1 MKPQKKLILAT
12 HNKNKESELINLFS
26 GSGIIILGLDK
37 FPDIGEI
44 DETGTTLHENA
55 FIKAN
60 EVHKITGLPTLA
72 DDTGLEVDLL
82 NGAPGVY
89 SARYAGIN
97 SSYDDNVHKLLS
109 ELNQYQNEIERTA
122 RFKTV
127 MSFINNGQESSEF
140 GIIEGYVT
148 IKRTGGNG
156 FGYDS
161 IFKPVNSL
169 KTFAQ
174 MSENEKNKISH
185 RRLAF
190 DKIKNQII
198 KVYEEES
205 V

>member
-1 MKPQKKLILAT
+1 MKISKKLILAT
-12 HNKNKESELINLFS
+12 HNKNKKLELVKLFS
-26 GSGIIILGLDK
+26 GLGINILGLEQ
-37 FPDIGEI
+37 FPSIGEI
-44 DETGTTLHENA
+44 DEIGTTLHENA
-55 FIKAN
+55 FIKAH

-97 SSYDDNVHKLLS
+97 SSYEDNVNKLLLDLS
-109 ELNQYQNEIERTA
+109 QYVNEIERTA

-127 MSFINNGQESSEF
+127 ISFINNGQEFSEF
-140 GIIEGYVT
+140 GVIEGYIA
-148 IKRTGGNG
+148 IKRTGENG

-161 IFKPVNSL
+161 IFKPINSM

-174 MSENEKNKISH
+174 MSEIEKNKISH

-198 KVYEEES
+198 KAFKKES
-205 V
+205 I

>member
-1 MKPQKKLILAT
+1 MKISKKLILAT
-12 HNKNKESELINLFS
+12 HNKNKKLELVNLFS
-26 GSGIIILGLDK
+26 GLEINILGLDQ
-37 FPDIGEI
+37 FPSIGKI
-44 DETGTTLHENA
+44 DEIGTTLHENA
-55 FIKAN
+55 FIKAH

-97 SSYDDNVHKLLS
+97 SSYEDNVNKLLLDLS
-109 ELNQYQNEIERTA
+109 QYGNEIERTA

-127 MSFINNGQESSEF
+127 ISFFNNGQEFSEF
-140 GIIEGYVT
+140 GVIEGYIT
-148 IKRTGGNG
+148 IKRAGENG

-161 IFKPVNSL
+161 IFKPVNSI

-174 MSENEKNKISH
+174 MSEIEKNKISH

-190 DKIKNQII
+190 DKIKDQII
-198 KVYEEES
+198 KEFKKES
-205 V
+205 I

>member
-1 MKPQKKLILAT
+1 MKISKKLIIAT
-12 HNKNKESELINLFS
+12 HNKNKKLELVNLLSDLKIN
-26 GSGIIILGLDK
+26 ILGLDQ
-37 FPDIGEI
+37 FPKIGKI
-44 DETGTTLHENA
+44 DEIGTTLHENA
-55 FIKAN
+55 FIKAH

-97 SSYDDNVHKLLS
+97 SSYEDNVNKLLLDLS
-109 ELNQYQNEIERTA
+109 QYGNEIERTA

-127 MSFINNGQESSEF
+127 ISFINNGQEFSEF
-140 GIIEGYVT
+140 GIIEGYIT

-198 KVYEEES
+198 KAYEEES

>member
-1 MKPQKKLILAT
+1 MKISKTLILAT
-12 HNKNKESELINLFS
+12 HNKNKKLELVNLFS
-26 GSGIIILGLDK
+26 GLEINILGLDQ
-37 FPDIGEI
+37 FPSIGEI
-44 DETGTTLHENA
+44 DEIGTTLHENA
-55 FIKAN
+55 FIKAH

-97 SSYDDNVHKLLS
+97 SSYEDNVNKLLLDLS
-109 ELNQYQNEIERTA
+109 QYGNEIERTA

-127 MSFINNGQESSEF
+127 ISFINNGQEFSEF
-140 GIIEGYVT
+140 GVIEGYIT
-148 IKRTGGNG
+148 IKRTGENG

-161 IFKPVNSL
+161 IFKPVNSM

-174 MSENEKNKISH
+174 MSEIEKNKISH

-190 DKIKNQII
+190 DKIKDQII
-198 KVYEEES
+198 KSYKKES
-205 V
+205 I